1 MDGEDSKQR
10 LNLQTLN
17 CECLSFELTMCLLFN
32 YESSELNLVS
42 YLFFVPQN
50 TDNNIFSSYLCWTQ
64 SKLQRI
70 FWKFAETDAANL
82 TKTVELFI

>member
-50 TDNNIFSSYLCWTQ
+50 TDNNLFFLIFVEHNQNCKEYFENSLKQ
-64 SKLQRI
+64 MLQI
-70 FWKFAETDAANL
+70 
-82 TKTVELFI
+82 